1 MHSIPVALTSI
12 SELINRLFAK
22 MEAITYFLGD
32 VTYVALGIC
41 ALWGLFCCVVIWM
54 RIKNARFRSEDA
66 QNKFLGEV
74 EMALARGDFEG
85 ATVLC
90 ESDDRVV
97 AQLALLAISQR
108 DLGHARLRQVVVDRF
123 QRDFLADLDHRMSWV
138 NTCIKSAPMLGLLGT
153 VLGMMSA
160 FAKLAGAGA
169 GGSNVDP
176 AHLASDISL
185 ALITTMM
192 GLSIAIPL
200 IVAVASI
207 NVRMR
212 KLEDM
217 VGAGLTRLFESLKN
231 SAAAR

>member
-22 MEAITYFLGD
+22 MESITYFLGD
-32 VTYVALGIC
+32 LTYVGLGIC

-54 RIKNARFRSEDA
+54 RIKNARFRNEEA

-74 EMALARGDFEG
+74 EMAMARGDFEG
-85 ATVLC
+85 ATALC
-90 ESDDRVV
+90 EADNRVV
-97 AQLALLAISQR
+97 PQLALLAISQR

-123 QRDFLADLDHRMSWV
+123 QRDFLADLDYRMSWV

-153 VLGMMSA
+153 VLGMMAA

-169 GGSNVDP
+169 GGTVDP
-176 AHLASDISL
+176 ANLASDISL

-217 VGAGLTRLFESLKN
+217 VGAGLTRLFEGLKN